1 MSPPI
6 ETHWYDD
13 KAYSTK
19 PDLKQEIEAAVRAQ
33 APADASAAYIVSGWH
48 KSRSDNRNHGTV
60 DYDRGES
67 VERRHIYP
75 R

>member
-6 ETHWYDD
+6 ETHWYDN

-33 APADASAAYIVSGWH
+33 APADASAAYIA
-48 KSRSDNRNHGTV
+48 
-60 DYDRGES
+60 
-67 VERRHIYP
+67 
-75 R
+75 

>member
-1 MSPPI
+1 PGMSAPI

-19 PDLKQEIEAAVRAQ
+19 PDVKQEIEAAVRAQ
-33 APADASAAYIVSGWH
+33 APADASAAYIAGWH
-48 KSRSDNRNHGTV
+48 TSRSDGRDHGTA

-67 VERRHIYP
+67 LERRHIYP
-75 R
+75 